1 MVAGVGRR
9 GKEGWHHWDK
19 NGRRQMEWLQDDRV
33 SLWFVRFT
41 DIIIYV
47 ILVLFLKI
55 TRIATSNHL
64 NVLIDLTEKISER

>member
-1 MVAGVGRR
+1 
-9 GKEGWHHWDK
+9 
-19 NGRRQMEWLQDDRV
+19 MEWLQDDRV